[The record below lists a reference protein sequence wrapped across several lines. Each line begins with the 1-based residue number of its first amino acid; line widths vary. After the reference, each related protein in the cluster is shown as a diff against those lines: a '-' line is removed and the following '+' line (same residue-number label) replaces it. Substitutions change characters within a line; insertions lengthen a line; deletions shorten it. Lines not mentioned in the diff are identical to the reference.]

1 MNDRSLSAFHR
12 LAMAARGVRS
22 PAWCCAQFHGC
33 ASKVVTSGCSS
44 VNSSLRRS
52 IPNAPITPTL
62 ASFPSSLY
70 SPSSRDPMRSAP
82 LLWTR

>member
-12 LAMAARGVRS
+12 LAMAARGVRW
-22 PAWCCAQFHGC
+22 PDWCSAQFHGC
-33 ASKVVTSGCSS
+33 WSKVVTSGCSS
-44 VNSSLRRS
+44 VNSSMRRS
-52 IPNAPITPTL
+52 IGNAPITPTL

-70 SPSSRDPMRSAP
+70 RPSSSDPMRSSP